1 MSAKIKWNNMKF
13 VHRKIQVN
21 EIDVQKP
28 KLKVDNSEKPMHGIP
43 LPRYG
48 DEMEFIGDQ

>member
-1 MSAKIKWNNMKF
+1 MKF

-21 EIDVQKP
+21 EHDVLKP

-48 DEMEFIGDQ
+48 NDLDFIGEE